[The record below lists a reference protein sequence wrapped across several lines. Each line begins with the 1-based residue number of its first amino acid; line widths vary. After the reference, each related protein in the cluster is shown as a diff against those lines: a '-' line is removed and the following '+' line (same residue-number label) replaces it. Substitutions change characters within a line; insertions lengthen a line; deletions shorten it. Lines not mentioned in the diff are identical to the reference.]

1 MKIKQ
6 KKIIFSFACF
16 VDSVSVELQIA
27 LEAPHKDC
35 EDADED
41 EIKTKDD
48 DDDNN
53 VDKEGEA
60 FTTFFDMREMSM
72 LSFSGHPEIYTV
84 DLGSEASCPL
94 KEHRVA

>member
-27 LEAPHKDC
+27 L

-94 KEHRVA
+94 NEHRVA